1 MSKKKKTKTTKTHP
15 SSWKGFGL
23 LGTLIAAALTLYQ
36 LQTSDATPETATV
49 GQGVTSPYVDKAPE
63 KAPASDR
70 PAASAPTS
78 TAPATTFSLRL
89 EIPNDLRTREEIRL
103 KRTGYTASYNPT
115 YRTPHWVGWELTRD
129 ETKGDEERTNKF
141 VPDPDVPEPR
151 AEHADYTN
159 TGYDRGHM
167 APAADMKWSEKAMAE
182 SFYMSN
188 ICPQD
193 QKLNRDDWGDLEDLC
208 RAWAK
213 KYGRV
218 YITCGPIYDSKRP
231 KRIGKHRVAVP
242 NRFFKVVLIYNR
254 KNPVAMGFLFDNKAH
269 HQDLRHYM
277 VPVDSIESIT
287 GYDFFAKVPDDVE
300 QRIEAVVP
308 ALPAR

>member
-1 MSKKKKTKTTKTHP
+1 MTKRFVTYL
-15 SSWKGFGL
+15 GGL
-23 LGTLIAAALTLYQ
+23 VFLIC
-36 LQTSDATPETATV
+36 TATWCTDQS
-49 GQGVTSPYVDKAPE
+49 GLREQ
-63 KAPASDR
+63 ASN
-70 PAASAPTS
+70 AA
-78 TAPATTFSLRL
+78 TASQTT
-89 EIPNDLRTREEIRL
+89 TREEGQSLPDGPEIPVRTAGTKHTQTIRH
-103 KRTGYTASYNPT
+103 KGYTLSFDPRHN
-115 YRTPHWVGWELTRD
+115 TPEWVAWELTSQEANGTKPRAD
-129 ETKGDEERTNKF
+129 EF
-141 VPDPDVPEPR
+141 LPDPNVDEAHRVTTE
-151 AEHADYTN
+151 DYKGS
-159 TGYDRGHM
+159 GYDRGHM
-167 APAADMKWSEKAMAE
+167 IPAADMKWDSRAMAE